1 MAENKNLPQ
10 HDADHSIKLNPLPK
24 LFGDDGISDN
34 EDDLLQNIVDAGHG
48 KKQASAHK
56 DEKIF
61 SEKFSSAMNHLQ
73 SPDSEIKKS
82 RNQYRKTA
90 YAKFVAVLS
99 LLVPLISWVVF
110 QAVLSQESMLSDLIG
125 AHNYGKQLVSLQEE
139 EQEAVDHLNALKA
152 QVKRSKQDISDI
164 KRDKV
169 LTKVTEGRVDYIGIM
184 AQLNSLTLR
193 SLNLTSEEHLAPEIN
208 RALGRLTM
216 HNFSGTQDKDG
227 NVHLSISGD
236 VRDAKRM
243 SLTRVTKI
251 IDFINNDPYYTGAE
265 LRSFTKSEDE
275 SGGARS
281 SFSLSFDYVANEE
294 AAARQEITNS

>member
-139 EQEAVDHLNALKA
+139 EQ
-152 QVKRSKQDISDI
+152 
-164 KRDKV
+164 
-169 LTKVTEGRVDYIGIM
+169 VTVGIY
-184 AQLNSLTLR
+184 QGQGLCW
-193 SLNLTSEEHLAPEIN
+193 
-208 RALGRLTM
+208 RL
-216 HNFSGTQDKDG
+216 SRGVPG
-227 NVHLSISGD
+227 PAA
-236 VRDAKRM
+236 VRDGR
-243 SLTRVTKI
+243 
-251 IDFINNDPYYTGAE
+251 
-265 LRSFTKSEDE
+265 E
-275 SGGARS
+275 SGGAHGH
-281 SFSLSFDYVANEE
+281 AHHAEE
-294 AAARQEITNS
+294 LPGT